1 MFEGIFVFKA
11 EVIYLKSDK
20 ESLDERKELN
30 RKSLGQSCAEE
41 ETKDGEKNVW
51 KEILEVV
58 VEIAADIFLNN

>member
-1 MFEGIFVFKA
+1 M
-11 EVIYLKSDK
+11 KSDK

-41 ETKDGEKNVW
+41 ETKDCEKNVW